1 MSLGDRFLKIAKS
14 YLSSATDSLEDEW
27 SHLSEKWEQGELSDE
42 MYNRL
47 KNLKDEVTKKK
58 SNASELD
65 DDEVEKILRNSGYT
79 DKSDHIKSKYNKPTT
94 NRKKDQLERAYQ
106 RLGVNPSDSW
116 DKIEKSYKKQLMKFH
131 PDRFPSD
138 EDKAKSAT
146 KLSQMISEAYQLIK
160 NLEVNSLNSNFR
172 YTVKDKRG
180 KVTSGTVA
188 ESKDSLRENLIAL
201 NFDIVSIR
209 QLNVFEVKILDLK
222 HKILNVPTKDVILF
236 FRQFSATL
244 KAGIPIPVILE
255 NIARTQKNKI
265 FKETLNDIGG
275 RIKRGESLSASFA
288 NHTRVFQPLL
298 IAVLKA
304 GEIGGFLE
312 RVIERYTTTLEKE
325 NEMKKK
331 VVGALTYPAIV
342 LGIAFLVIIGL
353 FFTVVPKIKKMFRA
367 RKMDLP
373 VVTEVLFLTSDFIS
387 NYWFVLIPGLVG
399 GGVGVKSAL
408 QTGKLRYYW
417 DMYILK
423 IPIVGE
429 LLLMSI
435 MARFCHI
442 LVNLQDAGVSLI
454 QSLDIL
460 EAIFGNDYL
469 TTKFRAIKK
478 EITEGKGLGESFER
492 TGIFPPIVV
501 QMVTVGEQSGR
512 LSEMLSSVAAFF
524 EQEVEYAVKNLTSMI
539 EPLLI
544 VGLGGT
550 VLFIALA
557 LLMPIINLTKNV

>member
-1 MSLGDRFLKIAKS
+1 MS
-14 YLSSATDSLEDEW
+14 
-27 SHLSEKWEQGELSDE
+27 
-42 MYNRL
+42 
-47 KNLKDEVTKKK
+47 
-58 SNASELD
+58 
-65 DDEVEKILRNSGYT
+65 
-79 DKSDHIKSKYNKPTT
+79 
-94 NRKKDQLERAYQ
+94 
-106 RLGVNPSDSW
+106 
-116 DKIEKSYKKQLMKFH
+116 
-131 PDRFPSD
+131 
-138 EDKAKSAT
+138 
-146 KLSQMISEAYQLIK
+146 
-160 NLEVNSLNSNFR
+160 SNFR

-180 KVTSGTVA
+180 KVTTGIVVA
-188 ESKDSLRENLIAL
+188 ESKDALRENLVAL

-209 QLNVFEVKILDLK
+209 QLNFLEVKILDLK
-222 HKILNVPTKDVILF
+222 HKVLNVPTKDVILF

-255 NIARTQKNKI
+255 NIARTQKNRI
-265 FKETLNDIGG
+265 FKESLNDIGS

-325 NEMKKK
+325 NEMRQK

-342 LGIAFLVIIGL
+342 LGIAFLVIVGL
-353 FFTVVPKIKKMFRA
+353 FFTVVPKIKKMFRS

-373 VVTEVLFLTSDFIS
+373 VVTQALFLTSDFIS
-387 NYWFVLIPGLVG
+387 KYWFILLPGIVAAGIGLRG
-399 GGVGVKSAL
+399 AM

-417 DMYILK
+417 DKSILK
-423 IPIVGE
+423 IPVIGD

-478 EITEGKGLGESFER
+478 DITEGKGLGESFEK

-501 QMVTVGEQSGR
+501 QMVSVGEQSGR
-512 LSEMLSSVAAFF
+512 LSEMLSSVASFF
-524 EQEVEYAVKNLTSMI
+524 EQEVEYSVKNLTSMI

-544 VGLGGT
+544 VGLGGI

>member
-1 MSLGDRFLKIAKS
+1 M
-14 YLSSATDSLEDEW
+14 
-27 SHLSEKWEQGELSDE
+27 
-42 MYNRL
+42 
-47 KNLKDEVTKKK
+47 
-58 SNASELD
+58 
-65 DDEVEKILRNSGYT
+65 
-79 DKSDHIKSKYNKPTT
+79 
-94 NRKKDQLERAYQ
+94 
-106 RLGVNPSDSW
+106 
-116 DKIEKSYKKQLMKFH
+116 
-131 PDRFPSD
+131 
-138 EDKAKSAT
+138 
-146 KLSQMISEAYQLIK
+146 
-160 NLEVNSLNSNFR
+160 NSLNNNFR

-180 KVTSGTVA
+180 KVTSGTVVA

-387 NYWFVLIPGLVG
+387 NYWFILIPGLVG

-423 IPIVGE
+423 IPIIGE

>member
-1 MSLGDRFLKIAKS
+1 M
-14 YLSSATDSLEDEW
+14 
-27 SHLSEKWEQGELSDE
+27 
-42 MYNRL
+42 N
-47 KNLKDEVTKKK
+47 N
-58 SNASELD
+58 
-65 DDEVEKILRNSGYT
+65 
-79 DKSDHIKSKYNKPTT
+79 
-94 NRKKDQLERAYQ
+94 
-106 RLGVNPSDSW
+106 
-116 DKIEKSYKKQLMKFH
+116 
-131 PDRFPSD
+131 
-138 EDKAKSAT
+138 
-146 KLSQMISEAYQLIK
+146 
-160 NLEVNSLNSNFR
+160 NFR

-180 KVTSGTVA
+180 KVTSGTVVS
-188 ESKDSLRENLIAL
+188 ESKDSLRENLVAL

-222 HKILNVPTKDVILF
+222 HKIMNVPTKDVILF
-236 FRQFSATL
+236 FRQFSATI
-244 KAGIPIPVILE
+244 KAGIPIPLILE

-265 FKETLNDIGG
+265 FKETLNDIGS

-312 RVIERYTTTLEKE
+312 RVIERYTSTLEKE

-342 LGIAFLVIIGL
+342 LGIAFLVIAGL
-353 FFTVVPKIKKMFRA
+353 FFTVVPKIKKMFRS

-373 VVTEVLFLTSDFIS
+373 VPTQVLFLVSDFIQT
-387 NYWFVLIPGLVG
+387 WWPILVPGLLAG
-399 GGVGVKSAL
+399 GFALKSAL
-408 QTGKLRYYW
+408 QTGKLKYYW

-423 IPIVGE
+423 IPIIGE

-478 EITEGKGLGESFER
+478 EIAEGKSLGESFER

-501 QMVTVGEQSGR
+501 QMVSVGEQSGR
-512 LSEMLSSVAAFF
+512 LSEMLSSVASFF

-557 LLMPIINLTKNV
+557 LLMPIISLTKSV

>member
-1 MSLGDRFLKIAKS
+1 MS
-14 YLSSATDSLEDEW
+14 
-27 SHLSEKWEQGELSDE
+27 
-42 MYNRL
+42 
-47 KNLKDEVTKKK
+47 
-58 SNASELD
+58 
-65 DDEVEKILRNSGYT
+65 
-79 DKSDHIKSKYNKPTT
+79 
-94 NRKKDQLERAYQ
+94 
-106 RLGVNPSDSW
+106 
-116 DKIEKSYKKQLMKFH
+116 
-131 PDRFPSD
+131 
-138 EDKAKSAT
+138 
-146 KLSQMISEAYQLIK
+146 
-160 NLEVNSLNSNFR
+160 SNFR

-180 KVTSGTVA
+180 KVTTGIVVA
-188 ESKDSLRENLIAL
+188 ESKDALRENLVAL

-209 QLNVFEVKILDLK
+209 QLNLLEVKILDLK
-222 HKILNVPTKDVILF
+222 HKVLNVPTKDVILF

-255 NIARTQKNKI
+255 NIARTQKNRI
-265 FKETLNDIGG
+265 FKESLNDIGS

-325 NEMKKK
+325 NEMRQK

-342 LGIAFLVIIGL
+342 LGIAFLVIVGL
-353 FFTVVPKIKKMFRA
+353 FFTVVPKIKKMFRS

-373 VVTEVLFLTSDFIS
+373 VVTQALFLTSDFVS
-387 NYWFVLIPGLVG
+387 KYWFILLPGIVAG
-399 GGVGVKSAL
+399 GMGLKGAM

-417 DMYILK
+417 DKSILK
-423 IPIVGE
+423 IPVVGD

-478 EITEGKGLGESFER
+478 DITEGKGLGESFEK

-501 QMVTVGEQSGR
+501 QMVSVGEQSGR
-512 LSEMLSSVAAFF
+512 LSEMLSSVASFF
-524 EQEVEYAVKNLTSMI
+524 EQEVEYSVKNLTSMI

-544 VGLGGT
+544 VGLGGI